1 MKLFIGNLSFDTTEP
16 ELQEVFEPFGPVL
29 ELVRPTDRETGR
41 PRGFA
46 FVTLIDVEKGRE
58 AIDKLDGTELGGRTL
73 RVNEAEDRGH
83 RRAPQRRFSNEVD
96 DIVEGNADRV
106 DDRPTD
112 DDGKKVVYKSI

>member
-16 ELQEVFEPFGPVL
+16 ELQEAFEPFGPVL

-46 FVTLIDVEKGRE
+46 FVTLIDAEKGRE

-73 RVNEAEDRGH
+73 RVNEAEDRRH
-83 RRAPQRRFSNEVD
+83 RRPPQRRFSNEVD